1 MQNHLVVGVI
11 LKTRFVIMMHEIKN
25 IFLVYDSST
34 THRVEKQKIDP
45 AFDKFIKR
53 KFNSY
58 FDKPS

>member
-1 MQNHLVVGVI
+1 MINETKG
-11 LKTRFVIMMHEIKN
+11 TFM
-25 IFLVYDSST
+25 VYDSST
-34 THRVEKQKIDP
+34 TRRVEKQKLDP